1 MELYQLGAETGA
13 NTQVSGATETVS
25 RRRRIAPLLAWSMW
39 AVSTALGGLN
49 LLIPYLTNPAS
60 FANNLLVNLLGTPV
74 LFLYATV
81 GALVASRRPENR
93 VGWLFCIAAL
103 LVAIGTGAEE
113 YARYA
118 LETVPGSLP
127 FGLGAAWLRA
137 WTLDAGLFLMFTFLL
152 LLFPNGRIPS
162 ARWRVTAQLVGV
174 AVILVALIDAFKL
187 DWVADSLHVTNPLAI
202 EGISDAGEL
211 FQTIIIPVAI
221 MVCLASVIVRF
232 RQSKGDER
240 LQLKWFA
247 YAAALSIGQWVLT
260 YALAVFMPGDAL
272 EPVHDILLTC
282 SLATFPIAAGI
293 AILKYRLYNIDLIV
307 NRTLVYVPLT
317 AILAG
322 VFSVSIDLSQKFFVA
337 ATGAQ
342 SDAAVVLTTLIVV
355 SSFEPIKSGVQTVVD
370 KRFKEAPDPTRHL
383 RAFGWE
389 VQTFVELNSA
399 ERLVQ
404 RMLDE
409 VVSAFGAVGGAVHLG
424 EHGHYHI
431 VYASDQWDG
440 EAQITVS
447 LKGQAGTLGLV
458 SLGAR
463 RNGLDYT
470 PKDRQTLQGIVDVVA
485 EAIEL
490 AGHRK

>member
-1 MELYQLGAETGA
+1 MEVYQLGAETGA
-13 NTQVSGATETVS
+13 NTQVSGAAETVS
-25 RRRRIAPLLAWSMW
+25 RRGRMAPLLAWSTW

-49 LLIPYLTNPAS
+49 LLIPYLTNPDS

-81 GALVASRRPENR
+81 GAIVASRRPENR

-103 LVAIGTGAEE
+103 LVATGTAAEE

-118 LETVPGSLP
+118 LVTAPGSLP

-137 WTLDAGLFLMFTFLL
+137 WVLNAGLFLMFTLLL

-162 ARWRVTAQLVGV
+162 ARWRVTAQLVGI
-174 AVILVALIDAFKL
+174 AVVLVALIDAFRVG
-187 DWVADSLHVTNPLAI
+187 WVADSLHVTNPLGI
-202 EGISDAGEL
+202 EGISHAGDL
-211 FQTIIIPVAI
+211 LQTVIIPVAI

-232 RQSKGDER
+232 RHSKGDER

-260 YALAVFMPGDAL
+260 YALAVFVPGDAL

-282 SLATFPIAAGI
+282 SLATFPIAAAI

-342 SDAAVVLTTLIVV
+342 SDAAIVLTTLIVV
-355 SSFEPIKSGVQTVVD
+355 SSFEPIKSGVQAVVD
-370 KRFKEAPDPTRHL
+370 RRFKEAPDPTRHL
-383 RAFGWE
+383 RAFGGE
-389 VQTFVELNSA
+389 VQTFVQLNSPD
-399 ERLVQ
+399 RLG
-404 RMLDE
+404 RRLLDE
-409 VVSAFGAVGGAVHLG
+409 VLSAFGAVGGAVYLG
-424 EHGHYHI
+424 EQGHYHI
-431 VYASDQWDG
+431 VYASNRWVG
-440 EAQITVS
+440 EAHITVP
-447 LKGQAGTLGLV
+447 LKGRAGMLGLV

-463 RNGLDYT
+463 RNGRDYT
-470 PKDRQTLQGIVDVVA
+470 SQDRRTLQGIADVVA

-490 AGHRK
+490 AERRK